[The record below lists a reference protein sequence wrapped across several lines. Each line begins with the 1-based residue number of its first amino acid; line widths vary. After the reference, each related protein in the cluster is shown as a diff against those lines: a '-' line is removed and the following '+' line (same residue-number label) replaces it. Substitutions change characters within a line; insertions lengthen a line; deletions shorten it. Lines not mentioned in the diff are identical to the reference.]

1 MKGELQD
8 QLILAPRTER
18 AILDEIRND
27 RELIARLR
35 VTPQELEALSKCALL
50 GTLTCKQ
57 DMLFILRQI
66 REATS
71 PDIDHATIFPQ
82 PAVPE
87 EQDEE
92 DPIPDFR
99 RMPSRAASAV
109 IPEPGSLDGIVRT
122 RRSEQFGILF
132 WVVVLVVGLIWNGV
146 IVISRWRE
154 NFVTSIGSPV
164 NQPTTSAAWYSS
176 LDRFN
181 VLLTWETLFIVGV
194 AVIVYLRNRDSRRIR
209 IRSSRRYN

>member
-1 MKGELQD
+1 MRAAGHPDLQAGYAFHP
-8 QLILAPRTER
+8 APDSRGHQSR
-18 AILDEIRND
+18 YR
-27 RELIARLR
+27 
-35 VTPQELEALSKCALL
+35 SC
-50 GTLTCKQ
+50 
-57 DMLFILRQI
+57 
-66 REATS
+66 
-71 PDIDHATIFPQ
+71 DHLPQ